1 MVDFASTLGLWF
13 LAILLGLKHSF
24 DADHLVAVTGVLSN
38 APSTRYTTKLSI
50 SWALGHMLTAS
61 LLTII
66 LFSFKETLLEE
77 ILSNAELLVP
87 FMLIAIALLTLAW
100 EFDLLHFH
108 RHEHSQAEID
118 ESKEHTHLH
127 LHFPKLNEHG
137 TMVGIGIIHGLASN
151 DELLLLFTLTL
162 GITELW
168 AILVGVMFFTTGV
181 IGGMVTYGW
190 LINFPNKRWGE
201 KRVTRVVNVTIASVT
216 LAYAAWLLIGL
227 EGLNIVG
234 ILSDFLDM
242 NDFIVL
248 YYGISLGLITLLILT
263 LRSRKKGIAI
273 FNRGNKND

>member
-1 MVDFASTLGLWF
+1 
-13 LAILLGLKHSF
+13 
-24 DADHLVAVTGVLSN
+24 
-38 APSTRYTTKLSI
+38 
-50 SWALGHMLTAS
+50 
-61 LLTII
+61 
-66 LFSFKETLLEE
+66 
-77 ILSNAELLVP
+77 
-87 FMLIAIALLTLAW
+87 
-100 EFDLLHFH
+100 
-108 RHEHSQAEID
+108 
-118 ESKEHTHLH
+118 
-127 LHFPKLNEHG
+127 
-137 TMVGIGIIHGLASN
+137 
-151 DELLLLFTLTL
+151 
-162 GITELW
+162 
-168 AILVGVMFFTTGV
+168 MFFTTGV